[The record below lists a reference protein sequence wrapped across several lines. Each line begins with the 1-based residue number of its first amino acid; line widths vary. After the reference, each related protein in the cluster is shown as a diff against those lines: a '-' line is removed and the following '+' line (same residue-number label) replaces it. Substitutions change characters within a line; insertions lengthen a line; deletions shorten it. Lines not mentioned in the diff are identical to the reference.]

1 MPNVSL
7 LAALVAGAASFASPC
22 VLPLVPAYLSFISG
36 ASVADLVAAERDA
49 ALARVVTARAVAF
62 VLGFSTVF
70 VALGA
75 SATVIGSFLAEH
87 LGLFTKIAGALVI
100 LLGLHLM
107 RVIPIKALYR
117 ERRFRVGNRPAG
129 LVGSY
134 VVGFAFAL
142 GWTPCVGPI
151 LGAILALASTQGSV
165 LTGVAL
171 LAAYSLGLGLPFIAA
186 GIAINSFLRLFSRVK
201 RSFRAVEVVTG
212 LLLILVGAAIMG
224 GWLNMLSRH
233 LTLSLGG

>member
-7 LAALVAGAASFASPC
+7 LAALAAGAASFASPC

-49 ALARVVTARAVAF
+49 ALARVVTARAAAF

-75 SATVIGSFLAEH
+75 SATVIGSFLGEH

-117 ERRFRVGNRPAG
+117 ERRFRVAHRPAG

-186 GIAINSFLRLFSRVK
+186 GIAINSFLRLFDQVK
-201 RSFRAVEVVTG
+201 RSFRAVEVVTS